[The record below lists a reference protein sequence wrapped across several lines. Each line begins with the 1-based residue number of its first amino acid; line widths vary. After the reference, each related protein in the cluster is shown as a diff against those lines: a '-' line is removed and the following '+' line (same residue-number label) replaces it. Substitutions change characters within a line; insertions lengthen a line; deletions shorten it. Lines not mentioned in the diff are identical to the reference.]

1 MDQEGQQKK
10 WWVWIVLGIA
20 ILLIIFLVIF
30 LTLGKNST
38 ITKKV
43 GDALPFGSPVSD
55 ISQNIISGDTSNI
68 EGVGNPTTADL
79 EEPMFRQLSKESVAG
94 FTTITRDGKSF
105 VRYILRENGNVHE
118 VDPQTGID
126 RQLTNTTIP
135 RIYEAFFANNGNT
148 VILRYLRSEFNGA
161 VIITYMGNLDLPV
174 DGESVGTLR
183 SSSELFPENITAISI
198 SPEGT
203 HLFYLL
209 PVPEGVSGTIVSLG
223 ETLSPKEIFRN
234 AFSEWLPQLL
244 NDGSVILTTKPSA
257 TIPGF
262 SYHYDPIKK
271 TLTRIVR
278 EKKGLTT
285 FSDAVGGR
293 ILFSENINDTPILKM
308 YVKGGY
314 SSEEGITDNET
325 SIQIAS
331 LPEKCAWGQSSHTLY
346 CGSFT
351 SPAGIQLPDDWY
363 QGLVDLNDTFWRVD
377 TDTTEISYLVDPKK
391 EIQKDFDVILPQTD
405 TAEQYFF

>member
-135 RIYEAFFANNGNT
+135 
-148 VILRYLRSEFNGA
+148 
-161 VIITYMGNLDLPV
+161 
-174 DGESVGTLR
+174 
-183 SSSELFPENITAISI
+183 
-198 SPEGT
+198 
-203 HLFYLL
+203 
-209 PVPEGVSGTIVSLG
+209 
-223 ETLSPKEIFRN
+223 
-234 AFSEWLPQLL
+234 
-244 NDGSVILTTKPSA
+244 
-257 TIPGF
+257 
-262 SYHYDPIKK
+262 
-271 TLTRIVR
+271 
-278 EKKGLTT
+278 
-285 FSDAVGGR
+285 
-293 ILFSENINDTPILKM
+293 
-308 YVKGGY
+308 
-314 SSEEGITDNET
+314 
-325 SIQIAS
+325 
-331 LPEKCAWGQSSHTLY
+331 
-346 CGSFT
+346 
-351 SPAGIQLPDDWY
+351 
-363 QGLVDLNDTFWRVD
+363 
-377 TDTTEISYLVDPKK
+377 
-391 EIQKDFDVILPQTD
+391 
-405 TAEQYFF
+405 